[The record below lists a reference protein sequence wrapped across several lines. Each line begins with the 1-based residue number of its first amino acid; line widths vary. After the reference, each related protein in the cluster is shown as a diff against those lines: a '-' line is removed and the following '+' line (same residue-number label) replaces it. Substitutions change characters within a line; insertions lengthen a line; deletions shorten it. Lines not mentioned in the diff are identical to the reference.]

1 MRHIESILTSLISNF
16 NGRVRSKQI
25 AGQEDGRFE
34 EWRFRNESASDT
46 AGLGLFARLWSA
58 WSGLGLVADRACRNI
73 SSCDRDLGKIAL
85 TDGATMTN
93 EGTIISVNVAVP
105 TKVRIRDTVVLT
117 SIFKEPVDGRVAVR
131 KHNIAGDTQADL
143 TVHGGPYK
151 AVYCYPE
158 EHYAFWSDQM
168 PDTKLVFG
176 NFGENLT
183 TRGLTEDVVQ
193 IGDQFR
199 VGSAILQVTQPRMPC
214 YKLGIRFGR
223 ADMVKRFWQSE
234 RPGIYF
240 SVVDEGDLAAG
251 DAIEKVA
258 HVPGS
263 ISVADVVALYKGTKQ
278 SPELMERALRAPL
291 FGGWKEG
298 LRERQM

>member
-1 MRHIESILTSLISNF
+1 M
-16 NGRVRSKQI
+16 
-25 AGQEDGRFE
+25 A
-34 EWRFRNESASDT
+34 AT
-46 AGLGLFARLWSA
+46 A
-58 WSGLGLVADRACRNI
+58 
-73 SSCDRDLGKIAL
+73 
-85 TDGATMTN
+85 
-93 EGTIISVNVAVP
+93 TIVSVNVAVP
-105 TKVRIRDTVVLT
+105 TKVRVQDKFVLT
-117 SIFKEPVDGRVAVR
+117 SIFKEPVEGRVAVR
-131 KHNIAGDTQADL
+131 KHNIAGDRQADL

-158 EHYAFWSDQM
+158 EHYAFWSDQL

-223 ADMVKRFWQSE
+223 ADMVKRFWQSG

-240 SVVDEGDLAAG
+240 SVVEDGDLAAG
-251 DAIEKVA
+251 DAIEKVTHA
-258 HVPGS
+258 PDGIS
-263 ISVADVVALYKGTKQ
+263 IADVVALYKGTKQ

-291 FGGWKEG
+291 FGGWKQG
-298 LRERQM
+298 LRERHP

>member
-1 MRHIESILTSLISNF
+1 M
-16 NGRVRSKQI
+16 
-25 AGQEDGRFE
+25 
-34 EWRFRNESASDT
+34 
-46 AGLGLFARLWSA
+46 
-58 WSGLGLVADRACRNI
+58 
-73 SSCDRDLGKIAL
+73 
-85 TDGATMTN
+85 
-93 EGTIISVNVAVP
+93 
-105 TKVRIRDTVVLT
+105 
-117 SIFKEPVDGRVAVR
+117 
-131 KHNIAGDTQADL
+131 
-143 TVHGGPYK
+143 
-151 AVYCYPE
+151 YCYPE
-158 EHYAFWSDQM
+158 EHYAFWSEQL

-240 SVVDEGDLAAG
+240 SVVDVGDLAAG

-258 HVPGS
+258 RVPDS

-291 FGGWKEG
+291 FGGWKRG

>member
-1 MRHIESILTSLISNF
+1 MAT
-16 NGRVRSKQI
+16 
-25 AGQEDGRFE
+25 
-34 EWRFRNESASDT
+34 T
-46 AGLGLFARLWSA
+46 A
-58 WSGLGLVADRACRNI
+58 
-73 SSCDRDLGKIAL
+73 
-85 TDGATMTN
+85 
-93 EGTIISVNVAVP
+93 TIVSVNVATP
-105 TKVRIRDTVVLT
+105 KTVRVQDKVVLT
-117 SIFKEPVDGRVAVR
+117 SIFKTPVEGRVAVR
-131 KHNIAGDTQADL
+131 RHNIEGDRQAYL
-143 TVHGGPYK
+143 TVHGRPHK

-158 EHYAFWSDQM
+158 EHYVFWSDQF

-223 ADMVKRFWQSE
+223 ADMVKRFWHSE

-240 SVVDEGDLAAG
+240 SVVEDGDLAAS

-258 HVPGS
+258 AVPDG
-263 ISVADVVALYKGTKQ
+263 ISVADVVALYKGAKQ
-278 SPELMERALRAPL
+278 NPGLMERALAAPL
-291 FGGWKEG
+291 FGGWKQG
-298 LRERQM
+298 LRERRI